1 MEVNKTRMQ
10 ESRFENDKGYFK
22 YLDFII
28 EKEEENTENT
38 NEIIVQIYE
47 SEQDYIDGDYLE
59 RVSLGKD
66 NLESNIKEY
75 IEQEYFAKDIN
86 IERGR

>member
-1 MEVNKTRMQ
+1 MENNKTRML
-10 ESRFENDKGYFK
+10 ENTDKGYFK

-47 SEQDYIDGDYLE
+47 SEQNYIDGDYLE

-75 IEQEYFAKDIN
+75 IEQEYFAKDIRKN

>member
-1 MEVNKTRMQ
+1 MENNKTRML
-10 ESRFENDKGYFK
+10 ENTDKGYFK

-28 EKEEENTENT
+28 EKEEENTKNT

-47 SEQDYIDGDYLE
+47 SEQNYIDGDYLE

-75 IEQEYFAKDIN
+75 IEQEYFAKDIRKN

>member
-1 MEVNKTRMQ
+1 MENNKTRML
-10 ESRFENDKGYFK
+10 ENTDKGYFK

-38 NEIIVQIYE
+38 NEIIVQVYE

-75 IEQEYFAKDIN
+75 IEQEYFAKDIKKN

>member
-1 MEVNKTRMQ
+1 MENNKKRML
-10 ESRFENDKGYFK
+10 ENTDKGYFK

-38 NEIIVQIYE
+38 NETIVQIYE

-75 IEQEYFAKDIN
+75 IEQEYFAKDIKKN